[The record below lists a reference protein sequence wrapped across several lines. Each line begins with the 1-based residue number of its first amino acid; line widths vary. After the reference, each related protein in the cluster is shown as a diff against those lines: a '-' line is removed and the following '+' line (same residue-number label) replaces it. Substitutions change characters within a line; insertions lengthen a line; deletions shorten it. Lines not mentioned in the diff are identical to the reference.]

1 MIVIR
6 WIKLNS
12 KFIAIYNNMDGVIL
26 ICFSYIFYSIPSC
39 NIQPNLVLYCIL
51 QKPPQTI
58 HGMAVRLDT
67 PNHTPASS
75 FWRILQ
81 HSLSRHGLE
90 ASLRSHW
97 ENSRI
102 SHKSWRVRLLPWDI
116 STVYLPTSMCLGLW
130 DTCCGEVVKNVA
142 GDVPP
147 YLSPLNVVLWS
158 VAVILLKAA
167 NASGNWGGVA
177 GVFVGAHIC

>member
-1 MIVIR
+1 MELYLFLLVIYFTAF
-6 WIKLNS
+6 LH
-12 KFIAIYNNMDGVIL
+12 ATYNL
-26 ICFSYIFYSIPSC
+26 IW
-39 NIQPNLVLYCIL
+39 YCTR
-51 QKPPQTI
+51 QKPPQTT

-67 PNHTPASS
+67 PNHTSASS
-75 FWRILQ
+75 FWRVRQ
-81 HSLSRHGLE
+81 HSLSKHGLE
-90 ASLRSHW
+90 ASLRSYW
-97 ENSRI
+97 ENRRI

-147 YLSPLNVVLWS
+147 YLSPLNFVLWS

>member
-1 MIVIR
+1 
-6 WIKLNS
+6 
-12 KFIAIYNNMDGVIL
+12 MDGVIFIPL
-26 ICFSYIFYSIPSC
+26 SYILYSIPSC

-51 QKPPQTI
+51 QKPPQTT

-67 PNHTPASS
+67 PNHTSASS
-75 FWRILQ
+75 FWRVRQ
-81 HSLSRHGLE
+81 HSLSKHGLE
-90 ASLRSHW
+90 ASLRSYW
-97 ENSRI
+97 ENRRI

-147 YLSPLNVVLWS
+147 YLSPLNFVLWS